1 MEVLSDLATSGRT
14 VISTIH
20 QPNSEIFDLFDE
32 LILLS
37 NGKVLYHNSSKEA
50 VNYFKQCGYECPSLT
65 NPADFFMN
73 MMSIEAYQEEDDGD
87 EDQLQKSRSKIQI
100 DHNEKI
106 EFLVNK
112 YEESELK

>member
-1 MEVLSDLATSGRT
+1 
-14 VISTIH
+14 
-20 QPNSEIFDLFDE
+20 
-32 LILLS
+32 
-37 NGKVLYHNSSKEA
+37 
-50 VNYFKQCGYECPSLT
+50 
-65 NPADFFMN
+65 MN
-73 MMSIEAYQEEDDGD
+73 MMSIEAYQEDDGD